1 MPIFARRPSLTTT
14 PLVRLLAVLAL
25 AGALLALPGPA
36 LGQSS
41 PEDVRRAEQRL
52 HEMERDFQLVAEDYN
67 AAREELLE
75 LGGQIEAARAQVAR
89 IETGMAGSRQA
100 ARTLARSLYQ
110 GGAVAQLETLLS
122 AQGLAEV
129 GDRVGYLA
137 VSRRSH
143 GAVLERFAA
152 SRTILDRRLTGLA
165 EARAQAERTEQ
176 RMRRLQASVE
186 RTLSGQRGELAALRA
201 AVDRAERARVAR
213 EQQAARAQEP
223 RRAAQ
228 PQQQPPRAAPAREPT
243 PATAS
248 TAVAS
253 PAPSSR
259 ARTAVRAALSQVG
272 KPYRWGAAGPDAYD
286 CSGLSQ
292 WAWRQAG
299 VHLPHNSR
307 MQFAAT
313 ARVARQD
320 WQPGDLLFFGSPIHH
335 LGIYIGDGQM
345 VEAPYSGNQVRVRSA
360 YRSDYAGA
368 GRPR

>member
-1 MPIFARRPSLTTT
+1 MPVFARRPSATTT

-25 AGALLALPGPA
+25 AVGLPVLPEPA
-36 LGQSS
+36 LGQPG
-41 PEDVRRAEQRL
+41 PEDVERVEQRL

-67 AAREELLE
+67 AAREELSGLQT
-75 LGGQIEAARAQVAR
+75 QIDAARAEVAR
-89 IETGMAGSRQA
+89 LEKGMAGSRQA
-100 ARTLARSLYQ
+100 ARVLARSLYQ
-110 GGAVAQLETLLS
+110 GAAADQLETLLS
-122 AQGLAEV
+122 AQELAEV
-129 GDRVGYLA
+129 GDRVAYLV

-152 SRTILDRRLTGLA
+152 SRTILDRRLTELA

-201 AVDRAERARVAR
+201 AVERAERTRVAR
-213 EQQAARAQEP
+213 AQQAARAQEA

-228 PQQQPPRAAPAREPT
+228 PQQQPPRAAPAREPM
-243 PATAS
+243 PAAAS
-248 TAVAS
+248 AAVAS
-253 PAPSSR
+253 PAASPR
-259 ARTAVRAALSQVG
+259 ARIAVRAALSQVG
-272 KPYRWGAAGPDAYD
+272 KPYGWGAAGPDAYD

-292 WAWRQAG
+292 WAWGQAG
-299 VHLPHNSR
+299 VYLPHNSR

-313 ARVARQD
+313 SRVGRED